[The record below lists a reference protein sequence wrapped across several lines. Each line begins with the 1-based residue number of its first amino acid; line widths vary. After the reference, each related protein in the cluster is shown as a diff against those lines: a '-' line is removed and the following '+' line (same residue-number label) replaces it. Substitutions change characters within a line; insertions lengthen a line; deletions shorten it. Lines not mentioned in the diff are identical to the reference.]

1 MLIFL
6 GCAMIDV
13 GTFQDFAYLT
23 SISHHEISMIFFFS
37 FPFLTRRN
45 WLDSKWLMLIEHLK
59 IYYLNFFWACST
71 ICVK

>member
-23 SISHHEISMIFFFS
+23 SISHPEISMIFFFFFS
-37 FPFLTRRN
+37 LFNKEKLVGFKVANADRASQDILSKFFLG
-45 WLDSKWLMLIEHLK
+45 M
-59 IYYLNFFWACST
+59 
-71 ICVK
+71 

>member
-23 SISHHEISMIFFFS
+23 SISHPEISMIFFFF
-37 FPFLTRRN
+37 FPF
-45 WLDSKWLMLIEHLK
+45 
-59 IYYLNFFWACST
+59 
-71 ICVK
+71 